1 MSVRF
6 LRRVAV
12 VIASS
17 AALATALPAGAVTSS
32 AAPLVRAPSPAPDFQ
47 LQATLAA
54 RWQASQLSTGRIYN
68 DQFKF
73 DDWGLTIDTGL
84 MLSVAGAQPARL
96 TRLEQEVRQNYY
108 RAYAAGGSAAGALA
122 KTLVFAGVVSADVQ
136 TFGSRNVRAEV
147 IGHVEGDDA
156 GPEQGRISDSAK
168 KDYSNVLTQSYGVIG
183 LAATG
188 RAPQR
193 VVNYLLRQRC
203 PAGYFRLAE
212 VMGETCGQSG
222 DSPDVDATAL
232 ALKALQS
239 ARQDGASVP
248 RETIS
253 ETVGWLVSQQYKS
266 GAFGS
271 EQLGPNTNST
281 GLVANALVGTDR
293 MEERLRAAEYVA
305 RMQIDA
311 ANSAGGPASGE
322 VGAIAYNREALTS
335 ALANGIGKAD
345 RDQFRRATAQA
356 YYALAA
362 APLTETAGYCPT
374 DSGVTV
380 VVDFRSLGGDV
391 DVRCASAPV
400 TTGLNALQ
408 RAGFSVDLVT
418 TSAEAFVCRIQDEP
432 PAQEEDCQG
441 TPPQSAYW
449 SYWNAPNGGTWE
461 YSTSGAGSRQA
472 TAGGFEGW
480 SFSSSEDR
488 PPGVAATRPE
498 PTTTPSSATASSPA
512 QGTARPSND
521 SPSNPGP
528 DDDSAAPSAGSALP
542 TVLGV
547 SLIALLA
554 AGAGLIAWRRSR
566 RA

>member
-6 LRRVAV
+6 LRRVAAA
-12 VIASS
+12 IASS
-17 AALATALPAGAVTSS
+17 AALAAALPAGAVTSTS
-32 AAPLVRAPSPAPDFQ
+32 APLVRATSAAPDFQ

-54 RWQASQLSTGRIYN
+54 RWQASQLSAGRIYN
-68 DQFKF
+68 DQYKF
-73 DDWGLTIDTGL
+73 DDWGLTVDTGL
-84 MLSVAGAQPARL
+84 VLAVAGAQPARV
-96 TRLEQEVRQNYY
+96 THLEQEVRQNYY
-108 RAYAAGGSAAGALA
+108 QAYALGGSAAGALA
-122 KTLVFAGVVSADVQ
+122 KTLVFAGVVGADVRE
-136 TFGSRNVRAEV
+136 FGSRNVRAEV
-147 IGHVEGDDA
+147 LRHVAGDAA

-188 RAPQR
+188 RVPQG

-203 PAGYFRLAE
+203 PAGYFRLVE
-212 VMGETCGQSG
+212 VVGETCGQSG

-239 ARQDGASVP
+239 AREDGAGVP
-248 RETIS
+248 RETIN

-271 EQLGPNTNST
+271 AQLGPNTNST
-281 GLVANALVGTDR
+281 GLVANALVDTDR
-293 MEERLRAAEYVA
+293 TEERLRAAEYVA

-335 ALANGIGKAD
+335 ALANGIRKAD

-374 DSGVTV
+374 DSGVTG

-391 DVRCASAPV
+391 DVRCANAPV
-400 TTGLNALQ
+400 TTGLTALQ

-432 PAQEEDCQG
+432 PAQDENCQG

-461 YSTSGAGSRQA
+461 YSTSGAGSRQV

-488 PPGVAATRPE
+488 PPGIAPTRPE
-498 PTTTPSSATASSPA
+498 PAATPSSPTTSSPTPS
-512 QGTARPSND
+512 TARPPKN
-521 SPSNPGP
+521 SPSSPGP
-528 DDDSAAPSAGSALP
+528 DDSAAPSTGSALP

-547 SLIALLA
+547 SIVALLA